1 MGRYRLTSTQKSNSC
16 ISTPSQEAI
25 LESREDLSSV
35 CTCPHRHDLKHLS
48 KKDGKNLLLELRKVW
63 IHLL

>member
-1 MGRYRLTSTQKSNSC
+1 MGRYRLTSTQKSNIC

-35 CTCPHRHDLKHLS
+35 CTCPHRHDLKQLS
-48 KKDGKNLLLELRKVW
+48 MKDGKNLLLELRKV
-63 IHLL
+63 